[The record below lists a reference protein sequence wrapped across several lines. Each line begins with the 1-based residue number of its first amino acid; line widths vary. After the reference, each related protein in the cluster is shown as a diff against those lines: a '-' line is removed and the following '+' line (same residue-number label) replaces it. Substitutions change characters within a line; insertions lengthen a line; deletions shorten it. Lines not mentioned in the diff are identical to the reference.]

1 MKQLNRVESM
11 IFLLGAVMIV
21 VGCGANVFSQGW
33 APYVFAMGVAA
44 YVLMQLKQTYDGRN
58 LTVRRLRRMVIT
70 SDVFFIISAV
80 LMFAN
85 INNMFG
91 FDTVT
96 YAQYIHNNW
105 VVTLLIAAV
114 LQLYSN
120 HRLGKELS
128 EESKKS

>member
-21 VGCGANVFSQGW
+21 VGCGANVFSLGW

-44 YVLMQLKQTYDGRN
+44 YVLMQLKQTYDGQN
-58 LTVRRLRRMVIT
+58 LTIRRLRRMVIT

-91 FDTVT
+91 FDAVT

>member
-21 VGCGANVFSQGW
+21 VGCGANVFSRGW

-91 FDTVT
+91 FDAVT

>member
-1 MKQLNRVESM
+1 
-11 IFLLGAVMIV
+11 
-21 VGCGANVFSQGW
+21 
-33 APYVFAMGVAA
+33 MGVAA

-58 LTVRRLRRMVIT
+58 LTIRRLRRMVIT

-91 FDTVT
+91 FDAVT

>member
-21 VGCGANVFSQGW
+21 VGWGANVFSQGW